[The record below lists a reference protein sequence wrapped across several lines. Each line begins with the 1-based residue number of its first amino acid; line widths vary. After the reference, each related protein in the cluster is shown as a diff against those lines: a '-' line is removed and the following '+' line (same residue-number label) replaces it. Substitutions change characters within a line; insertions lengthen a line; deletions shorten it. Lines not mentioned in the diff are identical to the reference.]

1 MAKPIKRVSLQS
13 EIIKYIQSYIEE
25 HDLKEGDR
33 LPSQGQFIEMMQ
45 VSRTA
50 LREAVKTLEAEGIV
64 EVKNGKGIFVGDR
77 GRKTTALESLIGFT
91 MERESL
97 IEALEARRAMET
109 ELMAMVVRNATD
121 QEMDELGEITEI
133 LMKKVWANER
143 DTEEDKAFHEKIY
156 QMCHNKVFY
165 AMLKVLDDY
174 TDKLWQFP
182 LDIEDPFKASMPYH
196 ETLYQALRERD
207 IKNAQKINNKLL
219 DCVYDDI
226 AIAHQ

>member
-1 MAKPIKRVSLQS
+1 
-13 EIIKYIQSYIEE
+13 
-25 HDLKEGDR
+25 
-33 LPSQGQFIEMMQ
+33 
-45 VSRTA
+45 
-50 LREAVKTLEAEGIV
+50 
-64 EVKNGKGIFVGDR
+64 
-77 GRKTTALESLIGFT
+77 
-91 MERESL
+91 
-97 IEALEARRAMET
+97 MET